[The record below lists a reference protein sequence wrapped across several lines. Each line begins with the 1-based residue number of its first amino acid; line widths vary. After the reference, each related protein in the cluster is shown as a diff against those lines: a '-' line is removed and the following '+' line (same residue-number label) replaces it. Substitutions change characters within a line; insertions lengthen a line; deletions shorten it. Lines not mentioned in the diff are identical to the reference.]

1 MAGRRKIIIDTD
13 PGVDDAITIFA
24 ALLHPDVEVIGL
36 TTIFGNCPTTKSTEN
51 ALGLLE
57 LAERADVPVAKG
69 SDCTCWM
76 TSVQSPRS
84 YSQPSTS
91 RYAG

>member
-1 MAGRRKIIIDTD
+1 MPPPVRAGILWMRRTSSHKQNRQRQRQNSQAMAGRRKIIIDTD

-51 ALGLLE
+51 ALGLL
-57 LAERADVPVAKG
+57 
-69 SDCTCWM
+69 
-76 TSVQSPRS
+76 
-84 YSQPSTS
+84 
-91 RYAG
+91 